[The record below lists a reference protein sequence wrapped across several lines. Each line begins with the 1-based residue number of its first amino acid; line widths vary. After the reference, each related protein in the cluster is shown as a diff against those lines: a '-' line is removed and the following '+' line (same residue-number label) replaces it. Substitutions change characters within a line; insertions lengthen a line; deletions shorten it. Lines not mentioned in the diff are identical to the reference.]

1 MQRLRF
7 RRDSRSAKLVML
19 ALSVSVTSVVCAA
32 ALAATTPPRA
42 ANQSLVIQ
50 QGIAP
55 ILDPAFFN
63 NSNNYTL
70 VNNLFETL
78 VKKDTRGRLLPG
90 LALAWTSRDNKLWT
104 FTIRRNA
111 RFSDGSPITAA
122 EVRSSLVRAFTPI
135 TNTQMQALGVTNTF
149 PQGFTVIPELLGAA
163 AVQTGKAQ
171 AIPAKAITAPNANT
185 VRITLEKPRS
195 DLPERLTFPA
205 FGVVKKANVDGG
217 GAGTPWWYRPIT
229 SGPFAVSNFVANT
242 SVSIVPNRRYYGPK
256 PVLQKVEFKVVTNT
270 QTAEIAYQSGDL
282 DFVKTVYSDVLNLQ
296 SKGLQAQMRAYTDL
310 NVSNFIVNG
319 QVEPTDDAHVVR
331 ALAKAIDRT
340 TLTRAVLDGLV
351 QPSATFTPPGLAR
364 GYSPKGF
371 NNYYTFDPAA
381 ARAELAKSKYGASIT
396 IRAWASSSQDPRAIQ
411 AIAQMWQQ
419 NLGIKVSIQTSL
431 NPAQA
436 PKSQA
441 ANVIFAAQGATFAAP
456 CAMMQR
462 WPDFLVFANGAN
474 NVNFGGV
481 PNARLNAAM
490 DACYA
495 ASPQTVWSK
504 VMAVENVMTETPQF
518 IPVHY
523 NRSFYLVKPKIRGL
537 ALGPYWNIANL
548 SSVWVAAD

>member
-1 MQRLRF
+1 MLRLGF
-7 RRDSRSAKLVML
+7 GTGSRSGKAVLL
-19 ALSVSVTSVVCAA
+19 AVSVVVTAVVCAGG
-32 ALAATTPPRA
+32 LAATPNRA

-50 QGIAP
+50 QGLAP

-78 VKKDTRGRLLPG
+78 VKKGQRGRLTPG
-90 LALAWTSRDNKLWT
+90 LALSWSSRDNKTWT
-104 FTIRRNA
+104 FNLRTNA
-111 RFSDGSPITAA
+111 RFSDGSRITAA
-122 EVRSSLVRAFTPI
+122 GVRASLVRTFMPI
-135 TNTQMQALGVTNTF
+135 TNAQMQALGVTNTF
-149 PQGFTVIPELLGAA
+149 PQGFTVIPELLGAS
-163 AVQTGKAQ
+163 AVQNGRAQ
-171 AIPAKAITAPNANT
+171 AIPARAITAPNART
-185 VRITLEKPRS
+185 IRIVLEEPRS

-205 FGVVKKANVDGG
+205 FGIVKVANVQ
-217 GAGTPWWYRPIT
+217 GASGSTPWWYRPVS
-229 SGPFAVSNFVANT
+229 SGPFAVSSFVPNT
-242 SVSIVPNRRYYGPK
+242 SVTIVPNRRYYGTK
-256 PVLQKVEFKVVTNT
+256 AVLQKVEFKVVTNT

-296 SKGLQAQMRAYTDL
+296 SKGLQSQMRAYTDL

-319 QVEPTDDAHVVR
+319 QVEPTDDPAVAR
-331 ALAKAIDRT
+331 ALAMAIDRT
-340 TLTRAVLDGLV
+340 TLTKTVLDGLV
-351 QPSATFTPPGLAR
+351 QPSTTFTPPGLAP
-364 GYSPKGF
+364 GYSAKGF
-371 NNYYTFDPAA
+371 RNGYRFNPTA
-381 ARAELAKSKYGASIT
+381 ARAELAKSKYGSNIT

-419 NLGIKVSIQTSL
+419 NLGIRVSIQTSL

-441 ANVIFAAQGATFAAP
+441 ANVIFSAQGATFAAP

-462 WPDFLVFANGAN
+462 WPDFIVFAGGAN
-474 NVNFGGV
+474 NVNFGAV
-481 PNARLNAAM
+481 QNPRLKAAM

-495 ASPQTVWSK
+495 ASPKDVWSK
-504 VMAVENVMTETPQF
+504 VMAAENVMAETPQF

-548 SSVWVAAD
+548 SSVWVAAT